1 MLCVV
6 IQADHC
12 IASDPKAEALYLQY
26 GSLFKAIV
34 GAKWLLKP
42 HAATVTSV
50 TSAPL
55 PPTVVNAFEMPGAP
69 GSATLWAVMLGGNE
83 TTTASLSLRYLPPGT
98 VCMIDLRV
106 MIMTASR

>member
-1 MLCVV
+1 MQCLCECGYVRIV

-42 HAATVTSV
+42 HAATA
-50 TSAPL
+50 SAPV
-55 PPTVVNAFEMPGAP
+55 VVNAFEMPGAP
-69 GSATLWAVMLGGNE
+69 GSATLWAVMLGGNA
-83 TTTASLSLRYLPPGT
+83 TTASLSLRYLPPGT
-98 VCMIDLRV
+98 VCMFYLRV

>member
-42 HAATVTSV
+42 HAATVTS
-50 TSAPL
+50 APSKA
-55 PPTVVNAFEMPGAP
+55 VVNAFEMPGAP

-83 TTTASLSLRYLPPGT
+83 TTASLSLRYLPPGT
-98 VCMIDLRV
+98 VRMIDLRV